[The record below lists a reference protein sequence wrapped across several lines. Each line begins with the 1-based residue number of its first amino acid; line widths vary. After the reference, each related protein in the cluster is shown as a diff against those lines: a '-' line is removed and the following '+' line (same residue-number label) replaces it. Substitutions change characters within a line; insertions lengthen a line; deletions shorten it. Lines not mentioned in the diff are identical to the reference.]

1 MKKKLLIYV
10 LPFMLA
16 FYSAHAYASD
26 TPMHSVVITVT
37 NIINQNGKI
46 QIGLYNSPEKFS
58 NIETSFRGVAID
70 IESEKKLTYVFKDIP
85 TGVYAVSVFFMM
97 KTATAFSIKKT
108 YSEYLKRVM
117 VSAIISD
124 RSSEEQILRNHN
136 LSLRLTPT

>member
-1 MKKKLLIYV
+1 MKKLLIYV

-58 NIETSFRGVAID
+58 NIETSFRGGVAID
-70 IESEKKLTYVFKDIP
+70 IESEKLTYVFKDIP
-85 TGVYAVSVFFMM
+85 TGVYAVSVFHDEN
-97 KTATAFSIKKT
+97 SNSLLDKT
-108 YSEYLKRVM
+108 YSEYLKRLWF
-117 VSAIISD
+117 
-124 RSSEEQILRNHN
+124 QQ
-136 LSLRLTPT
+136 

>member
-1 MKKKLLIYV
+1 
-10 LPFMLA
+10 MLA

-85 TGVYAVSVFFMM
+85 TGVYAVSVF
-97 KTATAFSIKKT
+97 S
-108 YSEYLKRVM
+108 
-117 VSAIISD
+117 
-124 RSSEEQILRNHN
+124 
-136 LSLRLTPT
+136 